1 MHKNKNN
8 ITGDIIQSKHSDVYS
23 QNFDK
28 IFRKDTELTEEELE
42 ELRKLLKLPKKDSEH
57 RGV

>member
-1 MHKNKNN
+1 MHKNKNE
-8 ITGDIIQSKHSDVYS
+8 ITGDTIQTKHSDVYS

-42 ELRKLLKLPKKDSEH
+42 ELRKLLKLPRKDAQ
-57 RGV
+57 